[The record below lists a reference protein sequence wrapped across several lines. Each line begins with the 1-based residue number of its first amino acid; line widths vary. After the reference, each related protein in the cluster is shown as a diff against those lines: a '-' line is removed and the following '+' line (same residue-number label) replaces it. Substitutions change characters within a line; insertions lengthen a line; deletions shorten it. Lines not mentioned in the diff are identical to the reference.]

1 MPDAPELA
9 VALEYMDELGSP
21 EQTRLVSVYGLSG
34 LIANRPATCATLTES
49 DDFGQ
54 FEPHIK
60 EAEPL
65 LPAPVVI
72 IEGVTVGLPGQTLNM
87 GPVRVSLLV
96 TPRADAALVLDG
108 FLPLDVAG
116 QAVAK
121 VLELTCLQRKD
132 LLLDGKP
139 ALDWLRA
146 RPEAAG
152 LTLPTDLA
160 FGRNVHQCVFPGG
173 RLLAAIRAGE
183 RYWRIINRVAAPE
196 EPQLPVIIAGPAELN
211 YESVTAVGHGRGVS
225 VVAGFS
231 ESVENIYALI
241 AVMLVTGLSV
251 LHRSRANL
259 FEAMDRASRSSATTT
274 KDARDLIA
282 YLSAQLNDLQLDL
295 EFGVES
301 YLDSVLIPEFIVDSF
316 QRSLC
321 ETMGLRSG
329 LEHSSRM
336 LERLSS
342 VIQAKGLALDAA
354 FQEQSEHRDQLFSG
368 VLAIGTLLAVPPA
381 LLLAYFALGAG
392 GSKALDLNTHTGPY
406 LLAWIP
412 FIALICVAWV
422 WRHQIKAHSPQLEK
436 YEQERPAG
444 AEIGPADQ
452 PAIGPAV
459 SGSAS

>member
-9 VALEYMDELGSP
+9 VALEYMSELGSP
-21 EQTRLVSVYGLSG
+21 ERTRVVGVYGLSG
-34 LIANRPATCATLTES
+34 LIANRPATCSRLT
-49 DDFGQ
+49 DIDNFGQ
-54 FEPHIK
+54 FAEHIK
-60 EAEPL
+60 EAGPL
-65 LPAPVVI
+65 LPAPIVT
-72 IEGVTVGLPGQTLNM
+72 IEGVKVGLDGETLNM
-87 GPVRVSLLV
+87 GQVRVSLLV

-108 FLPLDVAG
+108 YFCADVAG
-116 QAVAK
+116 QDVAN
-121 VLELTCLQRKD
+121 VLELTCSQRKD

-146 RPEAAG
+146 RPEAGA
-152 LTLPTDLA
+152 LTLPADLA
-160 FGRNVHQCVFPGG
+160 FGRNVHQCIFPGG
-173 RLLAAIRAGE
+173 RLLAGIRAGE
-183 RYWRIINRVAAPE
+183 RFWRIINRVAAPE
-196 EPQLPVIIAGPAELN
+196 EPQLPVVIAGPAELN
-211 YESVTAVGHGRGVS
+211 YQSITAVGHGRGVS

-231 ESVENIYALI
+231 TPVENVYALI

-259 FEAMDRASRSSATTT
+259 FEAMDRASRTSATTT

-301 YLDSVLIPEFIVDSF
+301 YLDSVLIPESIVDDF

-321 ETMGLRSG
+321 EAMGLRAG

-354 FQEQSEHRDQLFSG
+354 FQEQSEKRDQLFSG

-381 LLLAYFALGAG
+381 LLLAYFALGVG
-392 GSKALDLNTHTGPY
+392 GSKALDIKTHVGPY
-406 LLAWIP
+406 LFAWIP
-412 FIALICVAWV
+412 FVALVCGAWI
-422 WRHQIKAHSPQLEK
+422 WRRQIKAHSPQLQK
-436 YEQERPAG
+436 YEEQRPAG
-444 AEIGPADQ
+444 ASIGPAAE
-452 PAIGPAV
+452 PTVGTP
-459 SGSAS
+459 GSAL

>member
-9 VALEYMDELGSP
+9 VALEYMSELGSP
-21 EQTRLVSVYGLSG
+21 ERTRVVSVYGLSG
-34 LIANRPATCATLTES
+34 LIANRPATCATLTEI
-49 DDFGQ
+49 DNFGQ
-54 FEPHIK
+54 FTEHIK
-60 EAEPL
+60 EAKPL
-65 LPAPVVI
+65 LPAPI
-72 IEGVTVGLPGQTLNM
+72 LTIEDVKVELGGETLNI
-87 GPVRVSLLV
+87 GQVRVSLLV

-108 FLPLDVAG
+108 YFPADVAG
-116 QAVAK
+116 QDVAN
-121 VLELTCLQRKD
+121 VLELTCSQRKD
-132 LLLDGKP
+132 LLLDGEP

-146 RPEAAG
+146 RPEAAA
-152 LTLPTDLA
+152 LTLPAELE

-173 RLLAAIRAGE
+173 RLLAGIRAGE
-183 RYWRIINRVAAPE
+183 RFWRIVNRVAAPV
-196 EPQLPVIIAGPAELN
+196 EPQLPVVIAGPAELN
-211 YESVTAVGHGRGVS
+211 YQSITAVGHGRGVS

-231 ESVENIYALI
+231 MPVENIYALI

-259 FEAMDRASRSSATTT
+259 FDAMDRASRASATTT
-274 KDARDLIA
+274 KDARDLIS

-301 YLDSVLIPEFIVDSF
+301 YLDSVLIPESIVDNF

-321 ETMGLRSG
+321 DAMGLRTG

-354 FQEQSEHRDQLFSG
+354 FQEQSEKRDQLFSG

-392 GSKALDLNTHTGPY
+392 GSKALEFKTHVGPY
-406 LLAWIP
+406 LIAWIP
-412 FIALICVAWV
+412 FIALVCGAWI
-422 WRHQIKAHSPQLEK
+422 WRHQIKAHSPQLET
-436 YEQERPAG
+436 YEKQRPAG
-444 AEIGPADQ
+444 ASIGPAE
-452 PAIGPAV
+452 PTAGTP
-459 SGSAS
+459 GSAQ